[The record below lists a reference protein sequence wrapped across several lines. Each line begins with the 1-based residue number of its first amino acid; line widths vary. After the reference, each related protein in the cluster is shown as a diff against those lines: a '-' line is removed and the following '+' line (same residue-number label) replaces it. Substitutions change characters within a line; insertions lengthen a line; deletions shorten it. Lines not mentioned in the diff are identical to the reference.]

1 MDIILKLL
9 KHKVDIDIEIKFRIL
24 ILRRNNNYYSQNL

>member
-9 KHKVDIDIEIKFRIL
+9 KYKVDIDIEIKFRIL
-24 ILRRNNNYYSQNL
+24 ILRRNNITDVFQ